1 MLDLMAIWLTSDDHI
16 PSFTIGL
23 VNGQRSMFVGAQVVD
38 EVITIEGEPVV
49 EGDLKAGLHLKW
61 REMICGKSEENL

>member
-1 MLDLMAIWLTSDDHI
+1 
-16 PSFTIGL
+16 
-23 VNGQRSMFVGAQVVD
+23 MFVGAQVVD